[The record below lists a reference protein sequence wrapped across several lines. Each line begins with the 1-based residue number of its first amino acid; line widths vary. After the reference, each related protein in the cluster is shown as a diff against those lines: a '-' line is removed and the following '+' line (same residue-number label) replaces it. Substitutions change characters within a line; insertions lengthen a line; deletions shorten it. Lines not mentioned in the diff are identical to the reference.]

1 MSSAKKQLIATVIAI
16 VFHVI
21 GFVGIL
27 INKER
32 MAPATS
38 FNLLLML
45 SLVLFTHEKLNVAF
59 WIFFASCFTIGI
71 AAEYIGTSTGFLF
84 GDYSYGNNLGIAVKN
99 VPLIIGVN
107 WFLVIYCCAVTMH
120 FIIQKLSIASGGE
133 VSQNV
138 KFMSLVI
145 DGAMLAVF
153 FDWLIEPV
161 AINLEYWKWEG
172 EIPALNYITWFLIS
186 VLLLMIFRMLKLP
199 AINKF
204 GVNLLLIQMMFFLL
218 LRTFL

>member
-1 MSSAKKQLIATVIAI
+1 MSSSRKQFIATIIAI

-21 GFVGIL
+21 GFIGMLV
-27 INKER
+27 NKEM
-32 MAPATS
+32 MASATS
-38 FNLLLML
+38 LNLLLMMV
-45 SLVLFTHEKLNVAF
+45 LVLYTHENLNTSF
-59 WIFFASCFTIGI
+59 LIFFASCFLIGFV
-71 AAEYIGTSTGFLF
+71 AEYIGTSTGYLF
-84 GDYSYGNNLGIAVKN
+84 GNYQYGKVLGISFKN

-107 WFLVIYCCAVTMH
+107 WFLVIYCSAVTIH
-120 FIIQKLSIASGGE
+120 FIIKKLALKTGE
-133 VSQNV
+133 GVSQRV
-138 KFMSLVI
+138 KFVSTVI

-161 AINLEYWKWEG
+161 AIELGYWKWEG
-172 EIPALNYITWFLIS
+172 DIPSFNYISWFGVSI
-186 VLLLMIFRMLKLP
+186 VLLFLFRLLKVS

>member
-1 MSSAKKQLIATVIAI
+1 MIAI

-21 GFVGIL
+21 GFVGLL

-38 FNLLLML
+38 LNLLLML

-59 WIFFASCFTIGI
+59 WIFFISCFTIGI

-84 GDYSYGNNLGIAVKN
+84 GDYSYGKNLGIAVKD

-120 FIIQKLSIASGGE
+120 FIIQKLTIASGGD
-133 VSQNV
+133 VSQKV
-138 KFMSLVI
+138 KLMSVVI

-161 AINLEYWKWEG
+161 AINLGYWKWDG
-172 EIPALNYITWFLIS
+172 DIPALNYITWFLVSI
-186 VLLLMIFRMLKLP
+186 LLLLIFRILKLP